1 MAKFRFGPEGVA
13 IEEDLDKL
21 VKLVRDLIK
30 AGLTKKSSKSL
41 KRLLREIQKIY
52 NTIVKTVLPFYSI
65 NNDVKFKRSFSPSY
79 EKFKEIYLREDVSN
93 LEYSCNKVKKELDD
107 LTIKGMWHD
116 KFLDIFRSEKRKL
129 EKEAKLDYFKSLIE
143 TWFTS
148 DKRVY
153 GAMKQL
159 QDELN
164 QGLDDVNTLINSSE
178 PVSTSRMQLQRF
190 LKDAE
195 PRFNKIK
202 RKQNELK
209 ELSDKL

>member
-1 MAKFRFGPEGVA
+1 
-13 IEEDLDKL
+13 
-21 VKLVRDLIK
+21 
-30 AGLTKKSSKSL
+30 
-41 KRLLREIQKIY
+41 
-52 NTIVKTVLPFYSI
+52 
-65 NNDVKFKRSFSPSY
+65 
-79 EKFKEIYLREDVSN
+79 
-93 LEYSCNKVKKELDD
+93 
-107 LTIKGMWHD
+107 
-116 KFLDIFRSEKRKL
+116 
-129 EKEAKLDYFKSLIE
+129 LIE

-178 PVSTSRMQLQRF
+178 PVLTSRMHLQSF

-202 RKQNELK
+202 RKQYELK
-209 ELSDKL
+209 ELGDKL